1 MSTETEHSRA
11 GRVVAE
17 AVKLR
22 SLPGRGPD
30 WEQQRQRL
38 FDAVDAYEPPLSGGT
53 LTQVTERL
61 DGFFYATVDRGMERR
76 SGCFTTRFAADEWI
90 GGLT

>member
-1 MSTETEHSRA
+1 MSVETEHSRA

-22 SLPGRGPD
+22 NMPGRGPG

-38 FDAVDAYEPPLSGGT
+38 FDAVDAYEPSLSGGV
-53 LTQVTERL
+53 VTKIVQRQ
-61 DGFFYATVDRGMERR
+61 DGFFYATIDHGLTRS
-76 SGCFTTRFAADEWI
+76 SGCFSTLTEAEAWI
-90 GGLT
+90 ASLT

>member
-1 MSTETEHSRA
+1 MSVETDYPRA

-22 SLPGRGPD
+22 NLPGRGPV

-38 FDAVDAYEPPLSGGT
+38 FDAVDAYEPPLNSGT

-61 DGFFYATVDRGMERR
+61 DGFFYATVDRGHDRR
-76 SGCFTTRFAADEWI
+76 SGCFTTRVDAEAWI

>member
-1 MSTETEHSRA
+1 MSVETEHSRA

-22 SLPGRGPD
+22 NMPGRGPA

-38 FDAVDAYEPPLSGGT
+38 FDAVDAYEPSLSGGVVSRVV
-53 LTQVTERL
+53 QRE
-61 DGFFYATVDRGMERR
+61 DGFFYATVDRGLGRR